1 MKIDE
6 ASINHNVVRLIKD
19 LDPWDMSGE
28 TDGEDRLRIMTLG
41 YIQGACDLANELK
54 KVLETWNVKLGTPL
68 HIYPDQDIPGEKL
81 YLQLTLL
88 SAQAGLTLI
97 RHSLPQGCKDYSE
110 YYLREGL
117 GARGQGPGSEGP

>member
-19 LDPWDMSGE
+19 LDLWDMSGE

-54 KVLETWNVKLGTPL
+54 KVLAE
-68 HIYPDQDIPGEKL
+68 
-81 YLQLTLL
+81 
-88 SAQAGLTLI
+88 
-97 RHSLPQGCKDYSE
+97 
-110 YYLREGL
+110 
-117 GARGQGPGSEGP
+117 